1 MSAFAGILL
10 APTHLGLR
18 LDRDNNRYQFYRS
31 WAEYVLLFS
40 VANSAEGI
48 IIYRYE
54 CKPEALAEARL
65 TAASPAAAL
74 DVDVQ
79 MFFSGAT
86 DKNMVSIS

>member
-1 MSAFAGILL
+1 M
-10 APTHLGLR
+10 
-18 LDRDNNRYQFYRS
+18 
-31 WAEYVLLFS
+31 
-40 VANSAEGI
+40 NSAEEI